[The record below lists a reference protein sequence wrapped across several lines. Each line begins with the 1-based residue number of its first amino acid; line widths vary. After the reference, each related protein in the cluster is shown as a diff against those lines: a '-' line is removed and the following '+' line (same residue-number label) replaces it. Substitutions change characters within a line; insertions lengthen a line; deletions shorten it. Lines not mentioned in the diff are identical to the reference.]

1 MDTRLV
7 QRILI
12 GAGWFFLT
20 SAGVGSEA
28 GRAAGK
34 VDLDFSEG
42 VGVAGWTPLNDTV
55 MGGQSTSQFEPI
67 EGAMR
72 FSGSLSQDNR
82 GGFAS
87 VRGELPLSGLG
98 ETEGFELRIRGDGRE
113 YSLMIWTDDTV
124 DRVYYGASFA
134 PEAGVWQTVSLRWS
148 DFKPYFRG
156 FWVAQKD
163 LDPNRIISIGLMI
176 SDGKAGPFAL
186 EIEWLR
192 SITREQMPSGDGLRT
207 PVT

>member
-1 MDTRLV
+1 
-7 QRILI
+7 
-12 GAGWFFLT
+12 
-20 SAGVGSEA
+20 
-28 GRAAGK
+28 
-34 VDLDFSEG
+34 
-42 VGVAGWTPLNDTV
+42 
-55 MGGQSTSQFEPI
+55 
-67 EGAMR
+67 
-72 FSGSLSQDNR
+72 
-82 GGFAS
+82 
-87 VRGELPLSGLG
+87 
-98 ETEGFELRIRGDGRE
+98 
-113 YSLMIWTDDTV
+113 MIWTDDTV

-134 PEAGVWQTVSLRWS
+134 SEAGVWRTVSLRWS

-176 SDGKAGPFAL
+176 SDGKVGPFAL